1 MEDTVIVGLLIF
13 ALLIIAGFIGVFL
26 FHIIT
31 GKLFWPSF
39 KKKSGIYHKVDIEI
53 MTDC

>member
-39 KKKSGIYHKVDIEI
+39 KKMVGFIIKWI
-53 MTDC
+53 

>member
-31 GKLFWPSF
+31 GKPFWPSF
-39 KKKSGIYHKVDIEI
+39 KKMVGFIIKWI
-53 MTDC
+53 